1 MSVSLV
7 ELSEKHQP
15 SSSLANLLF
24 NNTMLKCSG
33 AQQRNTASRTSL
45 EALWPWHPPAWHHTF
60 WWTLKWYYSR
70 ARSRAR
76 HHTNPDWGRG
86 HHRLAHRLPQSG
98 AQWENNPVWGRKAEQ
113 QVQRQPGS
121 TQWVGVERPSTAD
134 SYFTLQ
140 SIRKITTNVQDNTWI
155 SAHMC
160 RQAPCAEHT
169 ILLLT
174 KGKCKL
180 RV

>member
-45 EALWPWHPPAWHHTF
+45 VALWLWHPPVWHHTF

-70 ARSRAR
+70 ARSHAR

-121 TQWVGVERPSTAD
+121 TQWVGGGKTFYSRFIFYSTVNPKD
-134 SYFTLQ
+134 YYKCPRQYLVLCTH
-140 SIRKITTNVQDNTWI
+140 VQTGP
-155 SAHMC
+155 MC
-160 RQAPCAEHT
+160 RAHHSS
-169 ILLLT
+169 LN
-174 KGKCKL
+174 
-180 RV
+180 